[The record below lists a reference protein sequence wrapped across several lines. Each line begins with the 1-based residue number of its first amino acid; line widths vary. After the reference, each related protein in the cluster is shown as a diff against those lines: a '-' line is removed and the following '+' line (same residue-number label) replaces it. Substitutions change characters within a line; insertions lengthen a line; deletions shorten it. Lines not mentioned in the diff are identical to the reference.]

1 MKRAN
6 DPIFWALFGAGG
18 MLAALIGP
26 LLIWVTG
33 IGGPSA
39 LLLPERAMDYD
50 NVQAFAGNYLGKL
63 VILGVVAL
71 FLFHGCHRLFHSFHD
86 VGLRGPAVGKFIFF
100 GFASLVSLLTLVLLL
115 SIHA

>member
-18 MLAALIGP
+18 MLAALVGP

-33 IGGPSA
+33 VGTPAG
-39 LLLPERAMDYD
+39 LFLPRRTLDYTHAMAF
-50 NVQAFAGNYLGKL
+50 VQNPLGKL
-63 VILGVVAL
+63 VLLAVIAL

-86 VGLRGPAVGKFIFF
+86 VGVRGPVAGKVVFF
-100 GFASLVSLLTLVLLL
+100 GFASAVSVLTLVLLL

>member
-18 MLAALIGP
+18 MLAALVGP

-33 IGGPSA
+33 IGGPGA
-39 LLLPERAMDYD
+39 LLLPERAMDYQH
-50 NVQAFAGNYLGKL
+50 VQAFAQNYLGKL
-63 VILGVVAL
+63 LILVAIAL

-86 VGLRGPAVGKFIFF
+86 VGIHGPAAGKFVFF
-100 GFASLVSLLTLVLLL
+100 GFASLVSLVTLVLLL